1 MLRVDVA
8 DRPAGRAFI
17 RWQQQADPPA

>member
-1 MLRVDVA
+1 VLRVDVA